1 MNLRDIAALP
11 PEQRAAKL
19 WQACC
24 ALAGKGRDRKPPAES
39 DVAAT
44 LRGHD
49 PDTPEWGATVDELG
63 HRTTALTERVL
74 EALEPDPTTLDR
86 RRDPATEKTLP
97 VRVGGPGYIETVED
111 GKVVHT
117 ALREM
122 RRTYMPSSS
131 VCELWA
137 VLEQASRLFLF
148 LHADLVLGSIQNA
161 IDGLIEGNPWPD
173 RPDTPTTWLLTLE
186 GLLLPDLLANNL
198 PYESVLI
205 PLLHYW
211 HEHGSRVVKHNA
223 GTRPLLPDSLVHI
236 IHHPK
241 LPPGLL
247 ASRTRAFH
255 TASTQQA
262 FLPGFGPDA
271 SEDLAQSLPLALWD
285 LGSDN
290 PTAPYAPI
298 ALRLWIEAVLGLP
311 KRHWHEYAGF
321 SVTQGEL
328 AQWLWPNPKRPRR
341 PNEYHPAIEQALLQ
355 VDRMWLPYTDSAG
368 LPMRM
373 KPVAVLE
380 IPQSQ
385 DANQL
390 VRMAV
395 RLPRD
400 TSQGAPINRTILR
413 TLGSSSGAAYR
424 AYLNV
429 AVQLFVPG
437 KTRVPGPRKD
447 VWFWSKCVEHY
458 PRLTLAQVQAL
469 AFPLEGGDSNPRR
482 RRAKALEALAKL
494 EAAGIV
500 HTHREGRLVRIL
512 PGPEHTGRNLEFS

>member
-1 MNLRDIAALP
+1 MTVRDIAALAP
-11 PEQRAAKL
+11 DERAAQL
-19 WQACC
+19 WHACC
-24 ALAGKGRDRKPPAES
+24 ALTGEGRDRKPPAES

-44 LRGHD
+44 LRDHD
-49 PDTPEWGATVDELG
+49 PDTPEWSATVDELG
-63 HRTTALTERVL
+63 RRTTALTKRVL
-74 EALEPDPTTLDR
+74 EALEPDSASLDG
-86 RRDPATEKTLP
+86 RRDPATEETLP
-97 VRVGGPGYIETVED
+97 ARVGGPGYIETVED
-111 GKVVHT
+111 GRVVRT

-131 VCELWA
+131 VRALWA
-137 VLEQASRLFLF
+137 VRERASRLFLH
-148 LHADLVLGSIQNA
+148 LHADLVLGSMQNA

-198 PYESVLI
+198 SYESALV
-205 PLLHYW
+205 PLLYYW
-211 HEHGSRVVKHNA
+211 HEHGSRAVEHNA

-236 IHHPK
+236 SHHPK
-241 LPPGLL
+241 LPPGVV
-247 ASRTRAFH
+247 ASRTRAIH
-255 TASTQQA
+255 VASTQQA

-271 SEDLAQSLPLALWD
+271 SEGLAQSLPLALWD

-311 KRHWHEYAGF
+311 QHHWHEYAGF
-321 SVTQGEL
+321 AVTQGEL
-328 AQWLWPNPKRPRR
+328 AQWLWPNAKRPRR
-341 PNEYHPAIEQALLQ
+341 PHEYHPAIEQALLQ

-368 LPMRM
+368 RPMRM

-385 DANQL
+385 DASQI

-395 RLPRD
+395 RLPRN
-400 TSQGAPINRTILR
+400 TERGTPINRTILR

-429 AVQLFVPG
+429 AVQLFIPG
-437 KTRVPGPRKD
+437 KTQVFVPSKD
-447 VWFWSKCVEHY
+447 AWFWSKSVERY
-458 PRLTLAQVQAL
+458 PQLTLGQVQAL

-482 RRAKALEALAKL
+482 RRAKALDALAKL
-494 EAAGIV
+494 EAVGVV

-512 PGPEHTGRNLEFS
+512 PGPEHTGRNIEFS